1 VAAGAAPAAAPFAAI
16 GRNLLPAS
24 IPPHRV
30 GPPGPLPIPSADS
43 QSQQQDLL
51 PTDYQYTW
59 ANDSY
64 SKGQRTRDTWT
75 FVLLLRARLWLLD
88 QVSGRQQRRRR
99 RCGAAMLLA
108 IV

>member
-1 VAAGAAPAAAPFAAI
+1 M
-16 GRNLLPAS
+16 
-24 IPPHRV
+24 
-30 GPPGPLPIPSADS
+30 PSADS

-88 QVSGRQQRRRR
+88 QVSGRTAGVTVVGVGR
-99 RCGAAMLLA
+99 RCCLRVCDSFACCDNVACLYVIILHGL
-108 IV
+108 